1 MNTVFKTYMQ
11 VWVLWGIAAGP
22 VLAWLLTR
30 WRPTGDRARAWVT
43 IGVRAFVALQVRSAS
58 LYGVFALSNQPT
70 PRESPH

>member
-11 VWVLWGIAAGP
+11 VWVLWGVAAGP

-43 IGVRAFVALQVRSAS
+43 IGVRAFVALLVCRRRCTAS
-58 LYGVFALSNQPT
+58 LRSRITPT